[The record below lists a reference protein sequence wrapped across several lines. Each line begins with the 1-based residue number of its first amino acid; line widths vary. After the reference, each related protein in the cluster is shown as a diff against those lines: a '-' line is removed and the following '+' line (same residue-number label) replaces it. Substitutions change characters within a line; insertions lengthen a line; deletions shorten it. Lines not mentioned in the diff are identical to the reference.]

1 MNVASWKTKKIARVC
16 RSVKGAETRALEEA
30 LDTGVH
36 TARLIH
42 EIYTGKIDIKNPE
55 QIPVEAYTDSKS
67 VWENLHNSRQCEER
81 LLRNSIAGMK
91 EMMELKMVRSV
102 DWVPTDKQLADCL
115 TKRGKKA
122 NDLIE
127 VSMTNKLY

>member
-1 MNVASWKTKKIARVC
+1 MWQ
-16 RSVKGAETRALEEA
+16 
-30 LDTGVH
+30 
-36 TARLIH
+36 
-42 EIYTGKIDIKNPE
+42 NPE